1 LGDASGAFGAPLTAI
16 TAAADVTTTRDQ
28 QGVCGDT
35 KLLGRGY
42 AAFVVSTELA
52 EVMRYLRRIDATGAD
67 EQGSWRGG
75 SFIRTR
81 SLPLVYDAN
90 RVVVLEHGFG
100 LSMEEVSTAADT
112 IQAGL
117 PNRIVE
123 FVDCAESASLAD
135 GFIAAG
141 WLADPVGVMVRLR
154 DADRVVDTGAVLVAD
169 HMTLAPARMA
179 SLNDE
184 VWATGD
190 AAAQVR
196 EKQER
201 IARSL
206 PTTHLAVMDDGNV
219 VAYCEVF
226 EIDADV
232 AQIESVATVPAFRG
246 RGHARAVVARALHLT
261 RDRRLVFLTMD
272 PTDWPQELY
281 AKLGFDDIGRVLR
294 FRRALLG

>member
-1 LGDASGAFGAPLTAI
+1 MNGGLFVVMRGASP
-16 TAAADVTTTRDQ
+16 
-28 QGVCGDT
+28 
-35 KLLGRGY
+35 RGY
-42 AAFVVSTELA
+42 AGFVMSPEFA
-52 EVMRYLRRIDATGAD
+52 ETMRYLRRIDATGTD
-67 EQGSWRGG
+67 EEGTWRGG

-100 LSMEEVSTAADT
+100 LSMEEVSVAADE
-112 IQAGL
+112 IQVGL

-135 GFIAAG
+135 GFAAAG
-141 WLADPVGVMVRLR
+141 WLAEPLGVMVRLR
-154 DADRVVDTGAVLVAD
+154 EPDRVVDTGAVRVAD
-169 HMTLAPARMA
+169 QVAIAPARMA

-201 IARSL
+201 IARSV
-206 PTTHLAVMDDGNV
+206 PTTHLAVIMDGSV
-219 VAYCEVF
+219 VGYCEVF
-226 EIDADV
+226 ELDADV
-232 AQIESVATVPAFRG
+232 AQIESVATLPSFRG
-246 RGHARAVVARALHLT
+246 RGYARAVVSRALELT

-272 PTDWPQELY
+272 PNDWPQQLY
-281 AKLGFDDIGRVLR
+281 AKLGFDDLGRVLR